1 MNRHVNVSWM
11 AALLLALPLL
21 AACGGGKEAQP
32 QPNQLVQ
39 VKLTG
44 HQIEM
49 PGSVAP
55 GKTTFKLTNTDSK
68 PHSFEIDGPAGEN
81 GLKDVLQPGQSTTLE
96 VDLWPGTYRVYCP
109 QDVGMTLALQVS
121 ETAHS

>member
-11 AALLLALPLL
+11 AALVALALLAG
-21 AACGGGKEAQP
+21 CGGKEPQP
-32 QPNQLVQ
+32 QPNQVVQ

-49 PGSVAP
+49 PGAVAP
-55 GKTTFKLTNTDSK
+55 GRTTFKLTNTDTK
-68 PHSFEIDGPAGEN
+68 PHSFAIDGPAGES
-81 GLKDVLQPGQSTTLE
+81 GLKDALQPGQSTTLE
-96 VDLWPGTYRVYCP
+96 VDLWPGTYRVHCP
-109 QDVGMTLALQVS
+109 QDEGLMLALQVS

>member
-1 MNRHVNVSWM
+1 MSYRINVSWM
-11 AALLLALPLL
+11 AALLVALPLL
-21 AACGGGKEAQP
+21 IACGGKEPQP
-32 QPNQLVQ
+32 QPNQVVQ
-39 VKLTG
+39 VKLSG
-44 HQIEM
+44 HQIQM

-55 GKTTFKLTNTDSK
+55 GRTTFKLTNTDTK

-81 GLKDVLQPGQSTTLE
+81 GLKDALQPGQSTVLE

-121 ETAHS
+121 EMAHS